1 TDFIIVPAE
10 MLTIW
15 HTGYSEK
22 IYRSK
27 LERNLAA
34 LLEEFA
40 ETNKPERIYSYLA
53 ETYNALGDTT
63 NAEKFARADV
73 ESGTNFFSN
82 SIRILIAILSR
93 DNSRADEFLKYLRV
107 AVERY
112 PKTPEFSAKLAE
124 ELARRGDYRAAVDEM
139 KRALKKADNYGDEI
153 ESSTFNESTRN
164 YCNEILA
171 QWTEKIQLTPEERR
185 QKISALTDELIQ
197 CRELFHDKEK
207 ILRTA
212 EKIFALKPD
221 EPAPVEKVASL
232 YLDYEMADEANL
244 AVDYLEKNFPPSPY
258 RLYLRACACRLA
270 KNLRGCIEFG
280 ERALTLDGADFVTK
294 MLIHNILGQAYRF
307 VGEAQKAVEHYEINA
322 KLDLSPLK
330 DSPQLEQAKRIQV
343 DEYDNFLF
351 NLHNLN
357 VTREKLF
364 AETCGFN
371 KFFAQIP
378 RYKHNPK
385 THARHKKI
393 RVGYISPDVRF
404 HVVAFFSAH
413 FFKSYDR
420 TRFEVFV
427 YANNKANKLT
437 EQFKANV
444 DGFRDILDKPPRD
457 VAEKIFRDEI
467 DILVDLAGHTANNSL
482 AVLAYKPA
490 PIQISGIGYFDSTG
504 LDAVDYFIADKF
516 TDPEGLNEKFF
527 TEKILRLQHSHFCYT
542 WHDFPFMTTPAP
554 VAKKGYVTFG
564 SFNGFAKVTD
574 EMLKLW
580 AKILD
585 AVPNSRLFLKCRTF
599 RPNCGL
605 ELVKQRMIDAGL
617 DVERVDFEPDEIDY
631 VRKYEQIDIA
641 LDTFPYPGGGTTCDA
656 LYMGVPVITL
666 VGERHNSRF
675 GYSLLVN
682 AGLAELCAFTPDEY
696 VQKAVELARDLPR
709 LREYHLTIRRKLE
722 ESPVMNDAIYMGE
735 IELAYEKIFDAWTNN
750 RPLPDFPQEPEPI
763 TEKLAREY
771 YQRAISYIKL
781 ETSEGSKFPSRFDF
795 KRTLY
800 FAELAEK
807 CPAVRDAQLYLT
819 IADRR
824 FMTDDGKGAYD
835 IMHTA
840 VEYCYPP
847 KNHGK
852 NFSHELLAE
861 YHAKLAKFA
870 NRNGHYVE
878 GVENLQRAF
887 ELAET
892 LEKQLEFYD
901 AILLNLHFTDI
912 SSEEMAAFH
921 FDYQN
926 LLDGIKP
933 FTTYRKRGGRIK
945 VGYISGDF
953 RKHAMFAVTFGF
965 VTCHDRSKFEIFC
978 YSRNKT
984 NDNYTELYRRG
995 VEHFVDVTNLNAAQL
1010 AKKIHDDGI
1019 DIAFDLSGHSGGNA
1033 LQALA
1038 YKPAPVQISG
1048 LGYMSTTGSK
1058 TIDYFV
1064 TDKIVDPPGNEK
1076 FFSEKLLY
1084 MPAQYS
1090 CARREDLP
1098 NSDGAPCVKNDYV
1111 TFGTICRYSKINDD
1125 ILTVWREILARVP
1138 DSKLLMRAQEF
1149 ISNRTVDELYQR
1161 MKSIGFDMEQIIF
1174 RPAVPDYFR
1183 AISKLDIILDAY
1195 PYVGGATTL
1204 DALYMGVPVI
1214 NFHGERR
1221 STRFGFSILTS
1232 VGLGDLS
1239 VDSADDYIA
1248 RAVGLARDTETLD
1261 LLHKNLRGMFVNSPA
1276 LDPMKYARLLE
1287 QKFAELLNATETWS
1301 RHG

>member
-1 TDFIIVPAE
+1 MT
-10 MLTIW
+10 
-15 HTGYSEK
+15 EK
-22 IYRSK
+22 FFEDVNS
-27 LERNLAA
+27 LAKRKVK
-34 LLEEFA
+34 
-40 ETNKPERIYSYLA
+40 KPERPQVTPV
-53 ETYNALGDTT
+53 ET
-63 NAEKFARADV
+63 
-73 ESGTNFFSN
+73 
-82 SIRILIAILSR
+82 
-93 DNSRADEFLKYLRV
+93 V
-107 AVERY
+107 A
-112 PKTPEFSAKLAE
+112 TL
-124 ELARRGDYRAAVDEM
+124 
-139 KRALKKADNYGDEI
+139 
-153 ESSTFNESTRN
+153 
-164 YCNEILA
+164 
-171 QWTEKIQLTPEERR
+171 TE
-185 QKISALTDELIQ
+185 ELIQ

-212 EKIFALKPD
+212 EKLFALQPD
-221 EPAPVEKVASL
+221 KPAPVEKVASL
-232 YLDYEMADEANL
+232 YLDYEMADEAER
-244 AVDYLEKNFPPSPY
+244 AVDYLEKNFPPTPY

-270 KNLRGCIEFG
+270 KNLRGCIEFA
-280 ERALTLDGADFVTK
+280 ERALTLDGADFVTR

-307 VGEAQKAVEHYEINA
+307 VGEAQKAVEHYEFNA
-322 KLDLSPLK
+322 KIDLSPLAN
-330 DSPQLEQAKRIQV
+330 SPQLQQARRIQL
-343 DEYDNFLF
+343 DEYSNFLF
-351 NLHNLN
+351 NLHNVN

-378 RYKHNPK
+378 RYKHEPK
-385 THARHKKI
+385 RHARHKKI

-413 FFKSYDR
+413 FFKSFDR

-427 YANNKANKLT
+427 YANNQPDKVT
-437 EQFKANV
+437 EEFKANV
-444 DGFRDILDKPPRD
+444 NGFRDILDKPARE
-457 VAEKIFRDEI
+457 VAAKIFRDEI

-482 AVLAYKPA
+482 EVLAYKPA
-490 PIQISGIGYFDSTG
+490 PIQLSGIGYFDSTG

-554 VAKKGYVTFG
+554 VGKKGYVTFG

-574 EMLKLW
+574 DMLKLW

-585 AVPNSRLFLKCRTF
+585 AVPNSRLLLKSRTF

-631 VRKYEQIDIA
+631 VRKYEQVDIA

-675 GYSLLVN
+675 GYSLLTN
-682 AGLAELCAFTPDEY
+682 AGLGELCAFTPDEY
-696 VQKAVELARDLPR
+696 VQKAVELANDLPR

-722 ESPVMNDAIYMGE
+722 VSPVMNDAIYMGE
-735 IELAYEKIFDAWTNN
+735 LELAYEKIFNAWTNN
-750 RPLPDFPQEPEPI
+750 QSLPDFPQEPAQI
-763 TEKLAREY
+763 TESQAREY
-771 YQRAISYIKL
+771 YQRALSYVAL
-781 ETSEGSKFPSRFDF
+781 EGTNGSKFPSRFDF

-800 FAELAEK
+800 FAELAET
-807 CPAVRDAQLYLT
+807 CESVRDAQLYLT

-840 VEYCYPP
+840 VALCDETLSP
-847 KNHGK
+847 
-852 NFSHELLAE
+852 SLVAE

-870 NRNGHYVE
+870 NRNGYYVE
-878 GVENLQRAF
+878 ALENFRRAF

-892 LEKQLEFYD
+892 LEKQIEFYD
-901 AILLNLHFTDI
+901 AVLLNLHFTDI
-912 SSEEMAAFH
+912 SNEEMAAFH

-953 RKHAMFAVTFGF
+953 RQHAMFAVTFGF

-978 YSRNKT
+978 YSRNKK
-984 NDNYTELYRRG
+984 NDQYTELYRRG
-995 VEHFVDVTNLNAAQL
+995 VEHFVDVSKLNSEQL

-1019 DIAFDLSGHSGGNA
+1019 DIAFELSGHSGENA

-1038 YKPAPVQISG
+1038 YHPAPVQISG

-1064 TDKIVDPPGNEK
+1064 TDELLDPPGNEK

-1098 NSDGAPCVKNDYV
+1098 SSDGAPCVKNGYV

-1125 ILTVWREILARVP
+1125 ILTIWREILARVP
-1138 DSKLLMRAQEF
+1138 DSKLLMRAQEY
-1149 ISNRTVDELYQR
+1149 ISNRTVDELYRR
-1161 MKSIGFDMEQIIF
+1161 MKAVGFDMEQIIF

-1183 AISKLDIILDAY
+1183 AIGKLDIILDAY

-1214 NFHGERR
+1214 NLHGERR
-1221 STRFGFSILTS
+1221 STRFGLSILKS
-1232 VGLGDLS
+1232 VGLEDLS
-1239 VDSADDYIA
+1239 VDSADEYIN
-1248 RAVGLARDTETLD
+1248 RAVGLARDIETLD
-1261 LLHKNLRGMFVNSPA
+1261 LLHKNLRTMFVNSST
-1276 LDPMKYARLLE
+1276 LDPKKYARSLE
-1287 QKFAELLNATETWS
+1287 RKYEELLTAEIKKD
-1301 RHG
+1301 RHE

>member
-1 TDFIIVPAE
+1 MAKRKVKKSAV
-10 MLTIW
+10 
-15 HTGYSEK
+15 
-22 IYRSK
+22 
-27 LERNLAA
+27 
-34 LLEEFA
+34 
-40 ETNKPERIYSYLA
+40 ET
-53 ETYNALGDTT
+53 
-63 NAEKFARADV
+63 V
-73 ESGTNFFSN
+73 ESLT
-82 SIRILIAILSR
+82 
-93 DNSRADEFLKYLRV
+93 
-107 AVERY
+107 
-112 PKTPEFSAKLAE
+112 E
-124 ELARRGDYRAAVDEM
+124 ELIR
-139 KRALKKADNYGDEI
+139 
-153 ESSTFNESTRN
+153 
-164 YCNEILA
+164 
-171 QWTEKIQLTPEERR
+171 
-185 QKISALTDELIQ
+185 
-197 CRELFHDKEK
+197 CREIFHDKEK
-207 ILRTA
+207 ILRIA
-212 EKIFALKPD
+212 EKIFAIKPD
-221 EPAPVEKVASL
+221 KPAPVERITSL
-232 YLDYEMADEANL
+232 YLDYQMADEAQKVL
-244 AVDYLEKNFPPSPY
+244 AYMEEKFPPSPY
-258 RLYLRACACRLA
+258 RLLLRARLFYLE
-270 KNLRGCIEFG
+270 KNLLECIAVA
-280 ERALTLDGADFVTK
+280 ERALTLDDANFITR
-294 MLIHNILGQAYRF
+294 MLLHNLLGQAYRF
-307 VGEAQKAVEHYEINA
+307 VGEIQRAIEHYEFNA
-322 KLDLSPLK
+322 KLDLSPL
-330 DSPQLEQAKRIQV
+330 DGSPQFEQARQIQIE
-343 DEYDNFLF
+343 EYDNFLF
-351 NLHNLN
+351 NLHNVN

-371 KFFAQIP
+371 KFFASLP
-378 RYKHNPK
+378 RYTHDIKR
-385 THARHKKI
+385 HARHKKI

-427 YANNKANKLT
+427 YANNRADKIT

-444 DGFRDILDKPPRD
+444 DGFRDILDKPSRE

-482 AVLAYKPA
+482 TVLAYKPA
-490 PIQISGIGYFDSTG
+490 PVQISGIGWFDSTG

-554 VAKKGYVTFG
+554 AAKKGYVTFG

-574 EMLKLW
+574 DMLKLW

-585 AVPNSRLFLKCRTF
+585 AVPNSRLFLKSRTF

-605 ELVKQRMIDAGL
+605 ELVRKRMIDAGL

-631 VRKYEQIDIA
+631 VRKYEQVDIA

-666 VGERHNSRF
+666 VGERHGSRF

-682 AGLAELCAFTPDEY
+682 AGLAELCAFTPEEY

-722 ESPVMNDAIYMGE
+722 VSPVMNDAIYMGE
-735 IELAYEKIFDAWTNN
+735 IELAYEKIFAAWTNN
-750 RPLPDFPQEPEPI
+750 QPLPDFPQNPAPI
-763 TEKLAREY
+763 TEKLAHEY
-771 YQRAISYIKL
+771 YQRATSYVKL

-800 FAELAEK
+800 FAELAET
-807 CPAVRDAQLYLT
+807 CDAVRDAQLYLT

-847 KNHGK
+847 KNRGK
-852 NFSHELLAE
+852 NLEPSLVAE

-887 ELAET
+887 ELADS

-912 SSEEMAAFH
+912 SAEEMAAFH

-933 FTTYRKRGGRIK
+933 FTTYRKRGARIK

-953 RKHAMFAVTFGF
+953 RRHAMFAVTFGF
-965 VTCHDRSKFEIFC
+965 VSCHDRNKFEIFC
-978 YSRNKT
+978 YSRSKIV
-984 NDNYTELYRRG
+984 DQYTEFYRRG
-995 VEHFVDVTNLNAAQL
+995 VEHFVDVSDLDAEKL

-1019 DIAFDLSGHSGGNA
+1019 DIAFDLSGHSSGNA
-1033 LQALA
+1033 LQTLA
-1038 YKPAPVQISG
+1038 YRPAPVQISG

-1064 TDKIVDPPGNEK
+1064 TDEIVDPPGNEK

-1098 NSDGAPCVKNDYV
+1098 VPDGAPCVKNGYV

-1138 DSKLLMRAQEF
+1138 DAKLLMRAQEY
-1149 ISNRTVDELYQR
+1149 ISNRTVDELYRR
-1161 MKSIGFDMEQIIF
+1161 MKAIGFDMDKIIF

-1183 AISKLDIILDAY
+1183 AISKLDIILDSY

-1221 STRFGFSILTS
+1221 STRFGLSILTS
-1232 VGLGDLS
+1232 IGLGDLS
-1239 VDSADDYIA
+1239 VDSADEYIN

-1261 LLHKNLRGMFVNSPA
+1261 LLHKNLRSMFVNSPA

-1287 QKFAELLNATETWS
+1287 QKFAKLLPAT
-1301 RHG
+1301 